1 MKKFALFMMMA
12 SVIIACGSK
21 NQADT
26 EDEEE
31 EVALTAEDSAAVIWA
46 LDDSIAAEIA
56 AVPVPVYDEWEGN
69 EDSCMAAFD
78 AAMNQYCC
86 DTAAIYA
93 TREARLAANFAAT
106 LDAKKCEMKDND
118 DEEDDD
124 ED

>member
-31 EVALTAEDSAAVIWA
+31 IVLTAEDSAAIMHA
-46 LDDSIAAEIA
+46 LDDSIACEIA

-69 EDSCMAAFD
+69 EDSCKAAFD
-78 AAMNQYCC
+78 AAIELYCC

-106 LDAKKCEMKDND
+106 LDAKKREMKDND

>member
-56 AVPVPVYDEWEGN
+56 AVLVPVYDEWEGN
-69 EDSCMAAFD
+69 EDSCKAAFD
-78 AAMNQYCC
+78 AAMNQYCN
-86 DTAAIYA
+86 DTAAIFA
-93 TREARLAANFAAT
+93 TREARLAADFAAA
-106 LDAKKCEMKDND
+106 LDAKKREMKDND

>member
-31 EVALTAEDSAAVIWA
+31 IVLTAEDSAAIMRA
-46 LDDSIAAEIA
+46 LDDSIACEIA
-56 AVPVPVYDEWEGN
+56 AVLVPEYDEWEEN
-69 EDSCMAAFD
+69 EDSCKAAFE
-78 AAMNQYCC
+78 AAMIQYCS
-86 DTAAIYA
+86 DTAAIFA
-93 TREARLAANFAAT
+93 TREARLAANFAAA